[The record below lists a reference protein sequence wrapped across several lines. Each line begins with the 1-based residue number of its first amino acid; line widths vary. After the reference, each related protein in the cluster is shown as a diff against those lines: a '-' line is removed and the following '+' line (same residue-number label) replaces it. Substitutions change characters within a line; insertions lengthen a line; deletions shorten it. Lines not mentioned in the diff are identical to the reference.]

1 MSDVKRYK
9 VIWNAHKDKPA
20 LTVDINHELCSRN
33 DLFHLASLYGDATDL
48 VEMMGGDVTT
58 AALKVLGGACLFEQI
73 GMTLD
78 VDDLAEFLNMYPNIP
93 RINSGHGITI
103 IDCNTPHISYDDME
117 VEEVS

>member
-20 LTVDINHELCSRN
+20 LIVDINHELCSRN

-58 AALKVLGGACLFEQI
+58 AALKVLGEACLFEKI

-78 VDDLAEFLNMYPNIP
+78 VDDLAECLNMHPNIP